1 MYNTSFVKYFY
12 LMVLLVPVLT
22 ALFNGIT
29 EQIGFVFLSG
39 VVSLF
44 VVFFLFDFFK
54 DSARE
59 FKLLR
64 IVIPETRFTEK
75 DYFDIPLYMIIFA
88 IMLKTFISS
97 IYMSIT
103 TTSLEKKYGNVKL
116 GRKDRKRMSMFKTL
130 FFIALFALFGLTY
143 SYCLDF
149 QDVDFTRFSGYYK
162 TWILLLTIL
171 GLSLSLASLVI
182 SKDLSQLRTNT
193 TD

>member
-29 EQIGFVFLSG
+29 EQIGFLFLSG

-88 IMLKTFISS
+88 IMTKTFIGS

-103 TTSLEKKYGNVKL
+103 TTFLEKKYGNVKL
-116 GRKDRKRMSMFKTL
+116 GRKDRKRMSMFKFL
-130 FFIALFALFGLTY
+130 FFVALFALFGLTY
-143 SYCLDF
+143 SYCMDF
-149 QDVDFTRFSGYYK
+149 QHVDFTRFSGYYK

-171 GLSLSLASLVI
+171 GLSLSLGSLLI
-182 SKDLSQLRTNT
+182 SQDLSQLRTNT
-193 TD
+193 TE

>member
-12 LMVLLVPVLT
+12 LMVLLIPVLT
-22 ALFNGIT
+22 ALFNSIT
-29 EQIGFVFLSG
+29 EQIGFLFLSG

-54 DSARE
+54 DSGRE

-64 IVIPETRFTEK
+64 IVIPETRFTQK

-88 IMLKTFISS
+88 IMTKTFISS

-103 TTSLEKKYGNVKL
+103 TTSLQKKYGDVKL
-116 GRKDRKRMSMFKTL
+116 GQKDRKRMNMFKT
-130 FFIALFALFGLTY
+130 FFIIALFALFGLTY
-143 SYCLDF
+143 SYCMDF

-171 GLSLSLASLVI
+171 GVSLSLGSLLI
-182 SKDLSQLRTNT
+182 SEDLSQLRTNT

>member
-182 SKDLSQLRTNT
+182 SKHLSQLRTNT

>member
-1 MYNTSFVKYFY
+1 
-12 LMVLLVPVLT
+12 MVLLVPVLT
-22 ALFNGIT
+22 ALFHGIT

-149 QDVDFTRFSGYYK
+149 QDVDFMRFSGYYK

>member
-12 LMVLLVPVLT
+12 LMVLLIPIIT
-22 ALFNGIT
+22 ALFNDIT
-29 EQIGFVFLSG
+29 EQIGFLFLSG

-54 DSARE
+54 DSVRE

-64 IVIPETRFTEK
+64 IVIPETQYTLK
-75 DYFDIPLYMIIFA
+75 DFVDIPLYMIIFA
-88 IMLKTFISS
+88 IMIKTFISS

-103 TTSLEKKYGNVKL
+103 TTFLKKKYGTVKL
-116 GRKDRKRMSMFKTL
+116 GRNNRKRMSIFKAL
-130 FFIALFALFGLTY
+130 FLIALFSLFGLTY
-143 SYCLDF
+143 SYCMDF

-171 GLSLSLASLVI
+171 GLSLSLGSLLI
-182 SKDLSQLRTNT
+182 SRDLSQLRTNA

>member
-12 LMVLLVPVLT
+12 LMVLLIPIIT
-22 ALFNGIT
+22 ALFNDIT
-29 EQIGFVFLSG
+29 EQIGFLFLSG

-54 DSARE
+54 DSVRE

-64 IVIPETRFTEK
+64 IVIPETQYTLK
-75 DYFDIPLYMIIFA
+75 DFVDIPLYMVIFA
-88 IMLKTFISS
+88 IMIKTFISS

-103 TTSLEKKYGNVKL
+103 TTFLKKKYGTVKL
-116 GRKDRKRMSMFKTL
+116 GRNNRKRMSIFKAL
-130 FFIALFALFGLTY
+130 FLIALFALFGLTY
-143 SYCLDF
+143 SYCMDF

-171 GLSLSLASLVI
+171 GLSLSLGSLLI
-182 SKDLSQLRTNT
+182 SRDLSQLRTNA

>member
-1 MYNTSFVKYFY
+1 
-12 LMVLLVPVLT
+12 MVLLVPVLT

>member
-1 MYNTSFVKYFY
+1 
-12 LMVLLVPVLT
+12 MVLLIPVLT
-22 ALFNGIT
+22 ALFNSIT
-29 EQIGFVFLSG
+29 EQIGFLFLSG
-39 VVSLF
+39 VVSLY

-54 DSARE
+54 DSGRE

-64 IVIPETRFTEK
+64 IIIPETRFTQK

-88 IMLKTFISS
+88 IMTKTFISS

-103 TTSLEKKYGNVKL
+103 TTSLQKKYGDVKL
-116 GRKDRKRMSMFKTL
+116 GQKDRKRMNMFKT
-130 FFIALFALFGLTY
+130 FFIIALFALFGLTY
-143 SYCLDF
+143 SYCMDF

-171 GLSLSLASLVI
+171 GVSLSLGSLLI
-182 SKDLSQLRTNT
+182 SEDLSQLRTNV